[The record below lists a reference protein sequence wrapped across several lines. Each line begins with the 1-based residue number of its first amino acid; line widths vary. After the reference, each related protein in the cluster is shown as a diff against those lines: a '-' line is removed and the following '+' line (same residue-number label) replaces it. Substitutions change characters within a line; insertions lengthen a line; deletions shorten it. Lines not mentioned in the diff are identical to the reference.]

1 MSVRTLVLDMPETLY
16 SHLENQAKA
25 SKHSLNDLVLNN
37 LTRTLPPIEDDLPQ
51 TLREEFEAM
60 ERLSDHALWQIA
72 ESKMSEDE
80 VALYDVLLERNR
92 QGTLMAEGRQ
102 WLNRLRESADELML
116 RKAQAYALLY
126 HRGHELPTLEELRKR
141 KS

>member
-16 SHLENQAKA
+16 SHLEAQATA

-37 LTRTLPPIEDDLPQ
+37 LTRTMPPVEDDLPP
-51 TLREEFEAM
+51 TLRTELDAM

-72 ESKMSEDE
+72 ESKMSDDE

-102 WLNRLRESADELML
+102 WLKRLRDSAEELML
-116 RKAQAYALLY
+116 RKAQAYALLH
-126 HRGHELPTLEELRKR
+126 HRGHTLPTLDDLRKR
-141 KS
+141 KP